1 MTADFS
7 FEPAAYLLGE
17 SSRPSPITI
26 YGLSGGHDRWLRID
40 FDTGKPQSTWFEE
53 IFSYVQTMPV
63 TPFLD

>member
-17 SSRPSPITI
+17 SNRPSQITI
-26 YGLSGGHDRWLRID
+26 YGLSGGHDRWLRVD